1 MNQSLYNFIL
11 QKKHHSFRAE
21 VTTDFAAAFA
31 AAGTPYAERITARFE
46 MLMAAQEPHILEGEQ
61 IVFLR
66 TTGKTPDVLTEEEW
80 STYRAEHGY
89 VHELG
94 YTSNLCGDYAR
105 LVATGLDT
113 VREQVNEYGKREI
126 DAIFDLCERYRHT
139 ALQQGRDDIATVLA
153 RVPHQGATTFRE
165 ALQFFRILHFSLW
178 LEGCYHNTVGR
189 FDQYMYPYLAG
200 DLAAGRLTEQEAQ
213 ELLEDFFLSFNKDSD
228 LYPGVQQG
236 DNGQSMVL
244 GGCDAAGKDCFNA
257 LSAMCLRASKSLL
270 MIDPKIN
277 LRVSK
282 NTPIEVYRL
291 GSELTKAGLGFP
303 QYSNDDVVIP
313 ALEAYGYS
321 HEDACDYVV
330 AACWEFIIPKY
341 GYEIVNIGAL
351 NFPSVVDQTV
361 REKLHTCADF
371 DAFMGEI
378 DAAVKAKATEM
389 TALKSA
395 APFLPSPL
403 MDMLITD
410 RRYRNFGFHGTGIAS
425 AADAL
430 AAIGTHVFEKKD
442 IAPARLIAGLD
453 DDFASDPELLRLLRY
468 ESPKMGCDHDLP
480 DLLATRLLDDFADG
494 LAGHKNAYG
503 GIYRAGT
510 GTAMYYLW
518 HAAEVGATAD
528 GRRRGEP
535 FGTNFSPNLF
545 AKIDGPTSVI
555 RSFTKQ
561 HVARAC
567 NGGPLTLEFA
577 ASMFQAPD
585 SIDKLAELVRFFVMK
600 GGHQMQLNA
609 VNADKMKAAQQHPE
623 QYAQL
628 VVRIWG
634 WSAYFVEL
642 DKEYQDHVIA
652 RQEYTV

>member
-1 MNQSLYNFIL
+1 MNDKLYSFIL
-11 QKKHHSFRAE
+11 QKKHHAYRRE
-21 VTTDFAAAFA
+21 VTEDFAAAFA
-31 AAGTPYAERITARFE
+31 AQNTPYAERMTARFE
-46 MLMAAQEPHILEGEQ
+46 KLMALQEPHILEGEQ
-61 IVFLR
+61 IVLIR
-66 TTGKTPDVLTEEEW
+66 TTGKPGDVLTEDEW
-80 STYRAEHGY
+80 AAYRAEHGY

-94 YTSNLCGDYAR
+94 YTSNLCGDYAS
-105 LVATGLDT
+105 LIATGLEALYDKADAYT
-113 VREQVNEYGKREI
+113 RREI
-126 DAIFDLCERYRHT
+126 DAILSLCDRYREE
-139 ALQQGRDDIATVLA
+139 AIRIGREDVAAVLA
-153 RVPHQGATTFRE
+153 NVPRKGAKTFRE

-178 LEGCYHNTVGR
+178 VEGCYHNTVGR
-189 FDQYMYPYLAG
+189 FDQYMYPYFAG
-200 DLAAGRLTEQEAQ
+200 DLAAGRLTEVEA
-213 ELLEDFFLSFNKDSD
+213 ETLVEDFFLSFNKDSD

-236 DNGQSMVL
+236 DNGQSLVL
-244 GGCDAAGKDCFNA
+244 GGCNAAGEDCFNA
-257 LSAMCLRASKSLL
+257 LSAICLRASKKLL

-282 NTPIEVYRL
+282 KTPIEVYRL

-313 ALEAYGYS
+313 ALEAYGYA
-321 HEDACDYVV
+321 HEDACNYVV
-330 AACWEFIIPKY
+330 AACWEFIIPGC
-341 GYEIVNIGAL
+341 GYDIVNAGAL
-351 NFPSVVDQTV
+351 NFPAVINKTIH
-361 REKLHTCADF
+361 EKLASAADF
-371 DAFMGEI
+371 DAFMAEV
-378 DAAVKAKATEM
+378 DATVKAEATAM
-389 TALKSA
+389 TAMKSA

-403 MDMLITD
+403 MDLLIPE

-430 AAIGTHVFEKKD
+430 AAVKAHVFDKKD
-442 IAPARLIAGLD
+442 VTVERLLAGLA
-453 DDFASDPELLRLLRY
+453 DDFASDPDLLRLLRY
-468 ESPKMGCDHDLP
+468 ESPKMGCDNDEV
-480 DLLATRLLDDFADG
+480 DALAVRLLDDYADG
-494 LAGHKNAYG
+494 LAGHKNTYG

-528 GRRRGEP
+528 GRRKGEP

-545 AKIDGPTSVI
+545 AKIDGPVSVI
-555 RSFTKQ
+555 RSFTKP
-561 HVARAC
+561 HTDRVC

-577 ASMFQAPD
+577 ASMFNAPD
-585 SIDKLAELVRFFVMK
+585 SIDKLAELVRFFVQK

-609 VNADKMKAAQQHPE
+609 VNADRMKAAQKNPE

>member
-1 MNQSLYNFIL
+1 MNEKLYSFIL
-11 QKKHHSFRAE
+11 NKKHHAWRHE
-21 VTTDFAAAFA
+21 VTEDFAAAFSA
-31 AAGTPYAERITARFE
+31 ADTPYAERITARFE
-46 MLMAAQEPHILEGEQ
+46 KLMGAQEPHILEEEQ
-61 IVFLR
+61 IVLLR
-66 TTGKTPDVLTEEEW
+66 TTGKTPDVLTKAEW
-80 STYRAEHGY
+80 EAYRAEHGY

-94 YTSNLCGDYAR
+94 YTSNMCGDYAGII
-105 LVATGLDT
+105 AAGLDA
-113 VREQVNEYGKREI
+113 VRETVDTYGKREI
-126 DAIFDLCERYRHT
+126 DAIFDLCDRYR
-139 ALQQGRDDIATVLA
+139 AEAVKNGRDDVAAVLA
-153 RVPHQGATTFRE
+153 QVPHKGARTFRE

-200 DLAAGRLTEQEAQ
+200 DMAAGRETEESAEA
-213 ELLEDFFLSFNKDSD
+213 LLEDFFLSFNKDSD

-244 GGCDAAGKDCFNA
+244 GGCDATGADCFNS
-257 LSAMCLRASKSLL
+257 LSAMCLRASKKLL

-313 ALEAYGYS
+313 ALEAYGYA
-321 HEDACDYVV
+321 HEDACNYVV

-351 NFPSVVDQTV
+351 NLPAVVGKAIS
-361 REKLHTCADF
+361 EKLANAPDF
-371 DAFMGEI
+371 DAFMKEV
-378 DAAVKAKATEM
+378 DATVKAEAAAM

-403 MDMLITD
+403 MDMLITE

-430 AAIGTHVFEKKD
+430 SAVKTHAFDRKD
-442 IAPARLIAGLD
+442 VTVDRLLSGLS
-453 DDFASDPELLRLLRY
+453 DDFAKDPDLLHLLRY
-468 ESPKMGCDHDLP
+468 ESPKMGCDNDDV

-494 LAGHKNAYG
+494 LSGKKNAYG

-528 GRRRGEP
+528 GRRKGEP

-561 HVARAC
+561 HVARCC

-577 ASMFQAPD
+577 SSMFNAPD
-585 SIDKLAELVRFFVMK
+585 SVNKLAELVRYFVMK

-609 VNADKMKAAQQHPE
+609 VNADKMKEAQKHPE

>member
-1 MNQSLYNFIL
+1 MNEKLYDFIL
-11 QKKHHSFRAE
+11 NKRHRAYRRE
-21 VTTDFAAAFA
+21 VEVDFAAEYTAK
-31 AAGTPYAERITARFE
+31 GTPFAERITDRFE
-46 MLMAAQEPHILEGEQ
+46 RLMAAQVPHILEGEQ
-61 IVFLR
+61 IVLLR
-66 TTGKTPDVLTEEEW
+66 TTGKNPDVLTKEEW
-80 STYRAEHGY
+80 DAYRAEHGY

-94 YTSNLCGDYAR
+94 YTSNLCGDYAG
-105 LVATGLDT
+105 LIASGLDA
-113 VREQVNEYGKREI
+113 VRAGADEYTRREI
-126 DAIFDLCERYRHT
+126 DAIYSLCDRYR
-139 ALQQGRDDIATVLA
+139 AEAEKQGRADVAAVLS
-153 RVPHQGATTFRE
+153 RVPRKGATTLHE

-189 FDQYMYPYLAG
+189 FDQYMYPYFAG
-200 DLAAGRLTEQEAQ
+200 DLAAGRLTEAEA
-213 ELLEDFFLSFNKDSD
+213 EALVEDFFLSFNKDSD

-244 GGCDAAGKDCFNA
+244 GGCNAAGEDCFNA
-257 LSAMCLRASKSLL
+257 LSAICLRASKKLL

-341 GYEIVNIGAL
+341 GYEIVNAGAL
-351 NFPSVVDQTV
+351 NFPAVINAAVA
-361 REKLHTCADF
+361 EKLADAPDF
-371 DAFMGEI
+371 ESFMGEVEQS
-378 DAAVKAKATEM
+378 VKARAAAMTEM
-389 TALKSA
+389 KSA

-403 MDMLITD
+403 MDMLITE

-430 AAIGTHVFEKKD
+430 AAIKTHVFDKKD
-442 IAPARLIAGLD
+442 VTAPRLLAALENDFEGD
-453 DDFASDPELLRLLRY
+453 DDLLRLMRY
-468 ESPKMGCDHDLP
+468 ESPKMGCDNDEADLM
-480 DLLATRLLDDFADG
+480 ATRLLDAYADA
-494 LAGHKNAYG
+494 LAGQKNAYG

-535 FGTNFSPNLF
+535 FGTNYSPNLF
-545 AKIDGPTSVI
+545 ARIDGPTSVI

-561 HVARAC
+561 HVARSC

-577 ASMFQAPD
+577 ASMFADPE
-585 SIDKLAELVRFFVMK
+585 SINKLAELVRYFVLR

-609 VNADKMKAAQQHPE
+609 VNAQRMRDAQKHPE
-623 QYAQL
+623 QHAQL

-652 RQEYTV
+652 RQEYVV